1 MPAKKKTK
9 TKKKKAT
16 SSSFGELYVDVIKN
30 RDNSPKQRKI
40 NKLMMKSKLTATEKK
55 ELAALLTDGSKSL
68 SKGEWEIHP
77 LKKARAVETWDQ
89 LGEFIEEFAPSMN
102 AKYLAEYAFK
112 FAMSSFNTTLILK
125 DPALH
130 KHVKKLIKAVDNAKG
145 GATEIY
151 NEPLTKDYKCALGE
165 FCHFTGYMPA
175 NSVGMFQNHVTDF
188 KDVFGLRRGKT
199 KATYGNFVDR
209 ESFKNN

>member
-1 MPAKKKTK
+1 MPIKKKK

-16 SSSFGELYVDVIKN
+16 SSSFGEMYVDQ
-30 RDNSPKQRKI
+30 RLATDNSPKQRKI
-40 NKLMMKSKLTATEKK
+40 NKLMMKSKLTAAEKK

-165 FCHFTGYMPA
+165 FCHFTGYAPA
-175 NSVGMFQNHVTDF
+175 NSAGVFANHISQF
-188 KDVFGLRRGKT
+188 KDYFGKKRKKKSVPLFMDKEFSID
-199 KATYGNFVDR
+199 N
-209 ESFKNN
+209 